1 MQFDFTADFYT
12 LDNLQP
18 LTLRVAG
25 QADQAIPAAQDH
37 PPTATDIEKAAG
49 QVVQTDRYWVWPIV
63 ATPAQP
69 PLGSVLLDADGAL
82 WTILDVTR
90 KQRPQ
95 GVWTA
100 HTRNLAVAAGLN
112 NVAQVWKATYTKSP
126 AGEAVATYAAV
137 LTGIPARF
145 QPIDTTEQI
154 FEDAEWPK
162 TTYHV
167 ILGLDI
173 FAPDIPVEPASA
185 DYRLVDS
192 SGRHYRIMKY
202 TRAQRID
209 ALPIAE
215 CVLIIEGS
223 EGQAID
229 RVAAELTRR
238 ALGK

>member
-1 MQFDFTADFYT
+1 MNIDFSSDFYT
-12 LDNLQP
+12 LDDLQP

-37 PPTATDIEKAAG
+37 PPDLKDPDQAGG
-49 QVVQTDRYWVWPIV
+49 QVLEGDRYWVWPIA
-63 ATPAQP
+63 ATPTQP
-69 PLGSVLLDADGAL
+69 PLGSVLIDADGAT
-82 WTILDVTR
+82 WTILSTT
-90 KQRPQ
+90 KKKTPQ

-100 HTRNLAVAAGLN
+100 HTRNLAVASGLN
-112 NVAQVWKATYTKSP
+112 NVAAVWKATYTKSA
-126 AGEAVATYAAV
+126 AGEAVATYAAI

-154 FEDAEWPK
+154 LEDAEWPK

-173 FAPDIPVEPASA
+173 FSPEIPVEPASA

-192 SGRHYRIMKY
+192 TGRHYRIIKY
-202 TRAQRID
+202 QRAERID
-209 ALPIAE
+209 VLPLAV

-223 EGQAID
+223 EGGAID
-229 RVAAELTRR
+229 RVSSS
-238 ALGK
+238 GS